1 MNGAISP
8 TLPIKISKYNRYHPR
23 GVCSHCFT
31 TDAHRRHT
39 YHGIMMSGCKVIV
52 RENDKDEEQWCE
64 AVLKQRNGELWDIIY
79 IDTGFVRKGVA
90 EKDIIRV
97 CHTHS
102 RLQEVLDKLTQ
113 IEKRLDEL
121 DQRLSFPEDL

>member
-1 MNGAISP
+1 
-8 TLPIKISKYNRYHPR
+8 
-23 GVCSHCFT
+23 
-31 TDAHRRHT
+31 
-39 YHGIMMSGCKVIV
+39 MSGCKVIV